1 MFALVLSAALATA
14 PAPAPMNCNQ
24 PGAAQMQMSTTSGSM
39 GSMPGMAGHGA
50 NSGYPGRTKDLY
62 AGRK

>member
-1 MFALVLSAALATA
+1 MDCTQSGT
-14 PAPAPMNCNQ
+14 
-24 PGAAQMQMSTTSGSM
+24 AQMQMSTTSGSM

-50 NSGYPGRTKDLY
+50 NSGYLGRTKDLY